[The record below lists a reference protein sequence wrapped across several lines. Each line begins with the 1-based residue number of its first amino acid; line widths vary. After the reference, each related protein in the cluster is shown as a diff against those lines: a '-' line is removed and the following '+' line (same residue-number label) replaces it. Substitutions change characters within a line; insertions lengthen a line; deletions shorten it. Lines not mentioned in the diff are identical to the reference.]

1 MMHKP
6 LPGYGFPAHDGRLSP
21 KEICVVPG
29 APGDKDRKAVH
40 GADVIQEHKAASCH
54 RVVAGEQK
62 SDGEPSHPPR
72 GSAIM
77 VTLSTGNAPAL
88 CQCCWIR
95 VSK

>member
-1 MMHKP
+1 MVLY
-6 LPGYGFPAHDGRLSP
+6 LPKRSVQSLEPQ
-21 KEICVVPG
+21 EIRTEKLC
-29 APGDKDRKAVH
+29 VH